1 MKQDNKKSFKHIIE
15 EYIDAYNNFDINKML
30 LNVHENI
37 KFVNVSNGETT
48 LTTNGIAEL
57 KIQAEQAKQ
66 YFITRKQKIINIV
79 FKGDQVDID
88 IHFYGELAKD
98 LPNGIKSGDDIEL
111 KGKSIFRFMNNKII
125 EIQDIS

>member
-30 LNVHENI
+30 LNVHEDI

-57 KIQAEQAKQ
+57 KIQADQAKQ

-88 IHFYGELAKD
+88 IHFYGKLAKD